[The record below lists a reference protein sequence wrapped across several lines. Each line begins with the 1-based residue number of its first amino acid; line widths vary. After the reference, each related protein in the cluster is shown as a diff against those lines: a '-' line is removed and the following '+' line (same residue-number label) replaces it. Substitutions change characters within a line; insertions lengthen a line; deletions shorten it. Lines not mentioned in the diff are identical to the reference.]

1 MTISDFKR
9 YFNITTVNYDTSAW
23 HHAYFLALNDD
34 GTGGEPGQ
42 HAYCGSD
49 CTRYSVT
56 VKNTSDKT
64 NKIHVSANVWRERS
78 YPGTEACSEAVNGS
92 KWHVFSQGTS
102 SRIFQ
107 SGEKWFQPFELGPG
121 EEEKFTVEWALHLDG
136 ISKDWSVT
144 AWGEVGSVQVTVDN
158 KTSTSF
164 PLVKPDDSRLPADE
178 GADGERTDGE
188 VTDNEAGDNMDEGE
202 E

>member
-1 MTISDFKR
+1 MKAAAAIICAH
-9 YFNITTVNYDTSAW
+9 N
-23 HHAYFLALNDD
+23 
-34 GTGGEPGQ
+34 
-42 HAYCGSD
+42 
-49 CTRYSVT
+49 
-56 VKNTSDKT
+56 
-64 NKIHVSANVWRERS
+64 
-78 YPGTEACSEAVNGS
+78 
-92 KWHVFSQGTS
+92 
-102 SRIFQ
+102 
-107 SGEKWFQPFELGPG
+107 

-188 VTDNEAGDNMDEGE
+188 VTDNEAVTTWMKVRNRMTTRGKLLILVPSCCTISTYMRAAKPSKRS
-202 E
+202 